1 MKKGAVLLLTSVIGA
16 VGAYFAYK
24 RKDEILQKLNELQE
38 ALKEAE
44 LTDKA
49 KATIGEIID
58 RVTGLIKKEEEMS
71 EEEKVKILKEVEEKI
86 KKLEEV
92 VKSSEKEA
100 Q

>member
-1 MKKGAVLLLTSVIGA
+1 MKKGALLIITSVLGA

-24 RKDEILQKLNELQE
+24 RKDEILQKLGELQE

-49 KATIGEIID
+49 KATIGEVID
-58 RVTGLIKKEEEMS
+58 KITGLIKKEEEMT
-71 EEEKVKILKEVEEKI
+71 EEEKVQILKEVEEKI

-92 VKSSEKEA
+92 VKSEKET

>member
-1 MKKGAVLLLTSVIGA
+1 MKKGVVLLLTSVLGA

-38 ALKEAE
+38 VLKETE

-49 KATIGEIID
+49 RAVVGDIID
-58 RVTGLIKKEEEMS
+58 RITNLIKREEEMS
-71 EEEKVKILKEVEEKI
+71 EEEKVQLLKEVEEKI

>member
-1 MKKGAVLLLTSVIGA
+1 MKKGAVLLITSVLGA

-38 ALKEAE
+38 ALKETE

-49 KATIGEIID
+49 RTAIGEVID
-58 RVTGLIKKEEEMS
+58 RITNLIKKEEEMS

-92 VKSSEKEA
+92 VKSEKEA

>member
-1 MKKGAVLLLTSVIGA
+1 MKKGAVLLITSVLGA

-38 ALKEAE
+38 ALKETE
-44 LTDKA
+44 LTDKVRTA
-49 KATIGEIID
+49 IGEVID
-58 RVTGLIKKEEEMS
+58 RITNLIKKEEEMS

-92 VKSSEKEA
+92 VKSEKEA
-100 Q
+100 

>member
-1 MKKGAVLLLTSVIGA
+1 MKKGALLLVTSVLGA

-49 KATIGEIID
+49 KTTIGEVID
-58 RVTGLIKKEEEMS
+58 KITGLIKREDEMT
-71 EEEKVKILKEVEEKI
+71 EEEKVQILKEVEEKI

-92 VKSSEKEA
+92 VKAEKEA
-100 Q
+100 